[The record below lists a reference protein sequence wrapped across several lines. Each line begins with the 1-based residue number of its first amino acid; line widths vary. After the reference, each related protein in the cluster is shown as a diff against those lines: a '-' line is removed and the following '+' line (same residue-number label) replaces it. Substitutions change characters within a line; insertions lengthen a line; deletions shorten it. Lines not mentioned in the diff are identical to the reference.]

1 MSSQVEC
8 SRVRGS
14 MFSWPRVVRSSIDHT
29 RSRRRLPP
37 VSGRRRGPAGL
48 MQDSDHDPLQGR
60 GMHFHFTARLSS
72 SSERTSSLS
81 LYVDLTHTD
90 ATGQISRL
98 EGLVQDGRARD
109 PPFHLHLAA
118 HFGILKAFSK
128 RVLPLSSHQHTFE
141 FINLSSL
148 SAMPPSTFGD
158 STTAAEAAAL
168 FAASIV
174 GKVILVTGASIGG
187 LGGETARDNLNEA
200 KELHD
205 KIGVEKLRSFLEKA
219 TDNEQYCIIFAHD
232 FKQIQ
237 ANYDSKLK
245 ELLNNHFKQ
254 RLAFMCNGEN
264 LSALKSEQ
272 KLHELNARLIN
283 TSKDS
288 YTEFRLFSL

>member
-1 MSSQVEC
+1 M
-8 SRVRGS
+8 
-14 MFSWPRVVRSSIDHT
+14 
-29 RSRRRLPP
+29 
-37 VSGRRRGPAGL
+37 SGRRRGPAGL

-187 LGGETARDNLNEA
+187 LGGETARVVAQHSPKLLILAGRSAA
-200 KELHD
+200 KCVLLASRGRAEQELMQP
-205 KIGVEKLRSFLEKA
+205 VLKA
-219 TDNEQYCIIFAHD
+219 RRDWGRDPKGNSGG
-232 FKQIQ
+232 Q
-237 ANYDSKLK
+237 AAEGDHGSRVARVGQKGGGG
-245 ELLNNHFKQ
+245 
-254 RLAFMCNGEN
+254 GER
-264 LSALKSEQ
+264 
-272 KLHELNARLIN
+272 ARVA
-283 TSKDS
+283 D
-288 YTEFRLFSL
+288 